1 MDDDADA
8 HERQDITNQVHIKCA
23 VCADFELCVD
33 CMSAGATVAPH
44 HADHAYRV
52 MDSLAFPLFAADWSA
67 AEELLLL
74 HAIEVNGLGNWTEVR
89 VVWAGRWAAAAL
101 ARCPGWFGSAA
112 EQIQTW
118 FFSRR
123 LSASSAAVCRPAA
136 SFAVPSVV
144 PPRVLQVVVCIQ
156 HGTMGG
162 RLVSSR
168 EREVRV
174 VSSSQHRLTQ
184 TGDWLAKRPV
194 SSREDTPAHGIESRH
209 PAPTLCALYHP
220 QYTSRCS

>member
-1 MDDDADA
+1 MDDDAS

-74 HAIEVNGLGNWTEVR
+74 HAIEINGLGNWTEVR

-112 EQIQTW
+112 ERIQTW
-118 FFSRR
+118 FSAVASPRPLRR
-123 LSASSAAVCRPAA
+123 CVVQQHHSPCPPWSPLECCRWWYVYSMAPWVGAWC
-136 SFAVPSVV
+136 
-144 PPRVLQVVVCIQ
+144 R
-156 HGTMGG
+156 
-162 RLVSSR
+162 R
-168 EREVRV
+168 ERG
-174 VSSSQHRLTQ
+174 S
-184 TGDWLAKRPV
+184 
-194 SSREDTPAHGIESRH
+194 
-209 PAPTLCALYHP
+209 
-220 QYTSRCS
+220 